1 MTVVI
6 RPIGNMDIPELLRL
20 IEEYWR
26 FEDIAGFD
34 PARVA
39 LELERL
45 LVDASLGNAW
55 IASNGRDAVGYL
67 LAVYVFSLEHLG
79 LTAEIDE
86 FFVLPSQRGHDIG
99 SKLLKIAEVEF
110 VRRRCTN
117 VSLQLGRGNEKAR
130 TFYRKHGYAE
140 RAGYEL
146 LDKMLP
152 GER

>member
-6 RPIGNMDIPELLRL
+6 RQTEIKDIPALLQL
-20 IEEYWR
+20 VDEYWR
-26 FEDIAGFD
+26 FEDIRGFD
-34 PARVA
+34 PAQVTSQ
-39 LELERL
+39 LERL
-45 LVDASLGNAW
+45 LADPALGNCW
-55 IASNGRDAVGYL
+55 IASTDRDAAGYL

-86 FFVLPSQRGHDIG
+86 FLVLPSFRGRDIG
-99 SKLLKIAEVEF
+99 SKLLKIAEEEF

-130 TFYRKHGYAE
+130 AFYRQHGYGE

-152 GER
+152 HV